1 MKRTTQRTIGVLL
14 VVLGVLLAAWGI
26 LAMTGVNPA
35 ESASISIIGGADGPT
50 AIYVTGTAGP
60 LGILLL
66 LCCMGILPLA
76 LGAVCLVLGVWLL
89 LRRR

>member
-14 VVLGVLLAAWGI
+14 VVLGVLLAVWGI
-26 LAMTGVNPA
+26 LAMTGVNPT
-35 ESASISIIGGADGPT
+35 ESASIGIIGGADGPT
-50 AIYVTGTAGP
+50 AIFVTGTAGP
-60 LGILLL
+60 LAALVL
-66 LCCMGILPLA
+66 LCGTGILPLV